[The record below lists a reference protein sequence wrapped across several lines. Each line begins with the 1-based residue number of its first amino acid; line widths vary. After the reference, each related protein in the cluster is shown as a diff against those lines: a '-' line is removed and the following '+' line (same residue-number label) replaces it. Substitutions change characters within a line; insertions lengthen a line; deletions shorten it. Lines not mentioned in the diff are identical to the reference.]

1 MSKTIQI
8 APNVWTD
15 VGHGLQVKH
24 VYTTNRA
31 VHIFGGGTIDLN
43 GAWRVRSVGVTQTPT
58 PIEAAEETRGDDS
71 RASYR
76 DGTIT

>member
-8 APNVWTD
+8 APNV
-15 VGHGLQVKH
+15 
-24 VYTTNRA
+24 
-31 VHIFGGGTIDLN
+31 DLN